1 MLFSGTL
8 RMNLDPFDAHSDDEI
23 WRALE
28 HAHLKSYVTSLADG
42 LQHECSEGGEN
53 LRYEY
58 SRGGENLRC
67 EYSCGVE
74 NSAFKTL
81 VVAGKSVSDDE
92 DPGANVTMT
101 LCVLVCL

>member
-58 SRGGENLRC
+58 SRGGENLRYEC
-67 EYSCGVE
+67 SEREENLGYESRGDVE
-74 NSAFKTL
+74 NSAL
-81 VVAGKSVSDDE
+81 KSGSR
-92 DPGANVTMT
+92 GIRYG
-101 LCVLVCL
+101 

>member
-58 SRGGENLRC
+58 SEGGENLR
-67 EYSCGVE
+67 Y
-74 NSAFKTL
+74 
-81 VVAGKSVSDDE
+81 
-92 DPGANVTMT
+92 
-101 LCVLVCL
+101 

>member
-58 SRGGENLRC
+58 SRGGGEFRYKYSRGGENLRYK
-67 EYSCGVE
+67 YSRGGGISCT
-74 NSAFKTL
+74 STA
-81 VVAGKSVSDDE
+81 VVVRISGTSKV
-92 DPGANVTMT
+92 V
-101 LCVLVCL
+101 V